1 MLNVRP
7 PLTRFWTSV
16 ISPASALFWLMSFS
30 PARFEW
36 ALAARSNQYDSH
48 NRPYNLT
55 LLHDAG
61 LPERRADGFENA
73 NEDACSRHT
82 TKFDEQEGGDA

>member
-1 MLNVRP
+1 
-7 PLTRFWTSV
+7 
-16 ISPASALFWLMSFS
+16 MSFS

-36 ALAARSNQYDSH
+36 ALATYNDQYDIH
-48 NRPYNLT
+48 NRPCDLT

-73 NEDACSRHT
+73 NEDAWSRHT
-82 TKFDEQEGGDA
+82 AKFDEQEGGDA